1 MGTIRVLKSLLTT
14 ASVRKDTTLLSVFLV
29 VVFLLCTSVVRSQG
43 LTATLQKG
51 NNMTAFYG
59 ITAFKDAVAA
69 ADDEGNVITLSEGT
83 FNTGT
88 SSVPMEIS
96 KSITIIGNGGTTLSA
111 KTSLGYLNITGS
123 KVRVESVYIDVVSLG
138 EVTDVAFFRSY
149 INRIESTAVHINT
162 LIDQCEVDYDYAI
175 QNGKNYCIK
184 NSVINRL
191 SYANSPLDLA
201 YIENCIIFS
210 FMSSRGN
217 PTVSGPSAIYK
228 NNIILI
234 KETYGIILSNPSQA
248 FNNIF
253 IRPSSCCSLDIMKN
267 NKFGITQKQIFG
279 DERSFSYSMDSMK
292 VVDDT
297 YTGEDGT
304 PVGIFGGTGCSTI
317 PTNPQITEKVIDSH
331 TDKDG
336 KINVKITVKAQ
347 P

>member
-1 MGTIRVLKSLLTT
+1 MGAIRVLKSLLTI
-14 ASVRKDTTLLSVFLV
+14 ASVRKDTTLLSVFFV
-29 VVFLLCTSVVRSQG
+29 VVFLLYTSVVRSQG

-51 NNMTAFYG
+51 DNMTAFYG

-96 KSITIIGNGGTTLSA
+96 KSITIIGNGGTTPSA
-111 KTSLGYLNITGS
+111 KTSLEYLNITGN
-123 KVRVESVYIDVVSLG
+123 KVRVENVFIDVVSLG
-138 EVTDVAFFRSY
+138 EVIDVAFFRSY
-149 INRIESTAVHINT
+149 INRIKSTAVHINT
-162 LIDQCEVDYDYAI
+162 LIDQCKVDYDFAI
-175 QNGKNYCIK
+175 EKGKNYCIK
-184 NSVINRL
+184 NSVINHL
-191 SYANSPLDLA
+191 SYSNSTLDLA

-210 FMSSRGN
+210 FMSPNGN
-217 PTVSGPSAIYK
+217 PIVNGPYAIYK

-234 KETYGIILSNPSQA
+234 ETNRTILSKPSQA

-253 IRPSSCCSLDIMKN
+253 ISPSSCCSLDIMKN

-279 DERSFSYSMDSMK
+279 DTCSFSYNMGSMK

-304 PVGIFGGTGCSTI
+304 PVGIFGGTGCSTT